1 MENLFTSIFILLI
14 IFAWLFL
21 SFLPWLVKSLLS
33 VGHAGYCPLFVSLFS
48 GVLVG
53 VVVLLLVSTVSGLG
67 WSFLGAV
74 LGSLIALLSPMFLQK
89 FKIGN

>member
-14 IFAWLFL
+14 IFVWLVL

-33 VGHAGYCPLFVSLFS
+33 VGHAGYGPLFFCLLS

-53 VVVLLLVSTVSGLG
+53 VVILLLVSTTSGLG

-89 FKIGN
+89 FKRGN

>member
-1 MENLFTSIFILLI
+1 
-14 IFAWLFL
+14 
-21 SFLPWLVKSLLS
+21 
-33 VGHAGYCPLFVSLFS
+33 LFVSLFS

-74 LGSLIALLSPMFLQK
+74 LGSSIALLCPILLQK
-89 FKIGN
+89 YKKVN

>member
-48 GVLVG
+48 VVLVG

-74 LGSLIALLSPMFLQK
+74 LGSSIALLCPILLQK
-89 FKIGN
+89 YKKVN

>member
-14 IFAWLFL
+14 IFVWLVL

-33 VGHAGYCPLFVSLFS
+33 VGHAGYGPLLFSLLS

-53 VVVLLLVSTVSGLG
+53 VVILLLVSTTSGLG